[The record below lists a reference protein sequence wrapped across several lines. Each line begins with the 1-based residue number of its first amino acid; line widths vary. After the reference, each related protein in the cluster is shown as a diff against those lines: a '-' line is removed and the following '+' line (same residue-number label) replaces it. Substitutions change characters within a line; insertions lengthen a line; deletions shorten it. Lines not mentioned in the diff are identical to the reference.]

1 MWAVRA
7 DRYSELRSLDARGLR
22 QRVGLQAAGSGLRT
36 AGRTRVTFYLSAD
49 DRLDADD
56 LAYIGTFG
64 LAHSSLYS
72 GLQDQLAQV
81 RQASGC
87 LSFDFSDN
95 WVEFDWQALIQHVD
109 IAFFSAA
116 ECSSKQAV
124 ELANSLR
131 AMGPAVVVITRG
143 AQGAIAVDARGTY
156 EQPALPCTFVD
167 SMGAGDG
174 FIAAFL
180 LAWRARQSLA
190 DCLSKGVGYAGQV
203 CGWAGGFG
211 QGQATRDGDEV
222 RHCNRGAAALTVGA
236 LRAGGRIVYWSVG
249 EGLEVRGPVAALLMA
264 LTRRPADGVV
274 ALEDRAERAESR
286 AADDDQ
292 PADDEGVA

>member
-1 MWAVRA
+1 MASLIAVGDNTLDVYLDRNIEYPGGNALNVSVMAARLGARSAYLGCVGNDRQGQYLLDCLQQEAVDVSRCRMLAGNNGWACVDSIGGERVFLGS
-7 DRYSELRSLDARGLR
+7 DPGVCR
-22 QRVGLQAAGSGLRT
+22 QLQ
-36 AGRTRVTFYLSAD
+36 
-49 DRLDADD
+49 LDADD

-95 WVEFDWQALIQHVD
+95 WVEFDWQALIRHVD

-143 AQGAIAVDARGTY
+143 AQGAIAVDARGMH
-156 EQPALPCTFVD
+156 EQPAQPCTFVD

-211 QGQATRDGDEV
+211 HGQAVD
-222 RHCNRGAAALTVGA
+222 
-236 LRAGGRIVYWSVG
+236 
-249 EGLEVRGPVAALLMA
+249 
-264 LTRRPADGVV
+264 
-274 ALEDRAERAESR
+274 AERVQQLER
-286 AADDDQ
+286 ALNLQ
-292 PADDEGVA
+292 G